1 MSVPPPASNRLSIS
15 QLVAR
20 RDMLRDKSYALEM
33 NLTYEE
39 IALKALRREHKQ
51 KERRMNTDM
60 EDKYENED
68 EKKKAEQEIED
79 QAKALEELTLDWRK
93 AKALYR
99 QSEQALKEAKDRSWC
114 TIS

>member
-1 MSVPPPASNRLSIS
+1 MDLAGQQQFRAKLKLLKLQDLRFQEERLHG
-15 QLVAR
+15 
-20 RDMLRDKSYALEM
+20 K
-33 NLTYEE
+33 
-39 IALKALRREHKQ
+39 KK
-51 KERRMNTDM
+51 RRMNTDM

-79 QAKALEELTLDWRK
+79 QAKAFEELTLDWRK

-99 QSEQALKEAKDRSWC
+99 QTEQALKEAKDRSWC

>member
-1 MSVPPPASNRLSIS
+1 MS
-15 QLVAR
+15 
-20 RDMLRDKSYALEM
+20 RDDSYALEK

-68 EKKKAEQEIED
+68 EKKKAEQEIKDRAE
-79 QAKALEELTLDWRK
+79 ALANLTLEWRK
-93 AKALYR
+93 ARALYR
-99 QSEQALKEAKDRSWC
+99 QSEKEAKDRSWC